1 MKMKIGVLIVSAAII
16 ATAGIAFAR
25 DSGGNDEPAAAAAPM
40 APQGSRSR
48 SALAS
53 DSPFGR
59 VYRFIGGPKTVE
71 LRPRVGGTIDAV
83 SVPEGSMVRQGQLLF
98 QIDPRPFRWL
108 LTARKHDSS
117 RQKRWLSGQSR
128 F

>member
-40 APQGSRSR
+40 APQVPVAEVLSRQIVPSAEFTGS
-48 SALAS
+48 LAA
-53 DSPFGR
+53 
-59 VYRFIGGPKTVE
+59 PKTVE

-83 SVPEGSMVRQGQLLF
+83 SVPEGSMVRQ
-98 QIDPRPFRWL
+98 
-108 LTARKHDSS
+108 
-117 RQKRWLSGQSR
+117 LSLIHI
-128 F
+128 